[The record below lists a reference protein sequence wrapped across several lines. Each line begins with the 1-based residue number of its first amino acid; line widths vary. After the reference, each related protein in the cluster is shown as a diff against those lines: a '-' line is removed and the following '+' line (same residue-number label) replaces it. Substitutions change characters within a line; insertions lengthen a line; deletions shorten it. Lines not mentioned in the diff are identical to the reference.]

1 MQIKVLS
8 FGQLAEITGKER
20 FGWRAADTDS
30 LRQSL
35 GEKYPALK
43 ERKYA
48 IAVNRQLVRQNT
60 VLTENAE
67 VALLPPFSGG

>member
-1 MQIKVLS
+1 MQIQVLP

-20 FGWRAADTDS
+20 FAWQAADTDS
-30 LRQSL
+30 LQRTL

-48 IAVNRQLVRQNT
+48 IAVNRQLVKQNT